1 MKSAEIQNLPPCTC
15 HQLGV
20 CNSCIAALCLDP
32 NQQARI
38 DAWDAN
44 AFRLAGKLGMTIAF
58 YDNAQPELHL
68 PRECAAAIIGNKLFA
83 VQYGCDKYAAMR
95 QAIAQAAMNVEG
107 EQL

>member
-1 MKSAEIQNLPPCTC
+1 MSTPQLPPCTC

-44 AFRLAGKLGMTIAF
+44 AFKLAARLHMKLGF
-58 YDNAQPELHL
+58 YKDAPPELNT
-68 PRECAAAIIGNKLFA
+68 PRQSVVAFVGEKFFA
-83 VQYGCDKYAAMR
+83 VPYLGDACAAMR
-95 QAIAQAAMNVEG
+95 QAIAAAAKECV
-107 EQL
+107 